1 MKKLS
6 LIFAVG
12 VMLALTACG
21 EKSAT
26 TEQADS
32 VVVDTTAS
40 AELDST
46 AIVADSTQSK

>member
-6 LIFAVG
+6 IIFAVG
-12 VMLALTACG
+12 AMLALTACG

-46 AIVADSTQSK
+46 ALAADSTQTK